1 MSSSYWGGHVLVDPT
16 DMERMFSEEDSLSQL
31 PSVWED
37 VQEESLGDLS
47 LVREILDQIPPRE
60 ADFIELYFFL
70 RLRQT
75 AIAEL
80 YNISQPS
87 VVYRLQRGAKRLRYL
102 IEMPDYDRQQL
113 EVDLRGVIGD
123 PLDVEIM
130 LMMIDL
136 TCQSKVARQLHQ
148 RLIDEGRP
156 RRITQG
162 FVRHRY
168 LRTIEKLER
177 LPEMDNYVR
186 LFKHIAEY
194 PNIMNST
201 CRASWDEET
210 IFSIQ

>member
-1 MSSSYWGGHVLVDPT
+1 MSSSYWGGHVLVDPN

-37 VQEESLGDLS
+37 VQDESLGDLS
-47 LVREILDQIPPRE
+47 LVREVLDQIPPRE

-102 IEMPDYDRQQL
+102 IEMPKYDRGKL
-113 EVDLRGVIGD
+113 EEDLRRVIGD
-123 PLDVEIM
+123 RLDVEIM
-130 LMMIDL
+130 MMMIDL
-136 TCQSKVARQLHQ
+136 TCQSKVARNLHL
-148 RLIDEGRP
+148 RLQEEGRP

-168 LRTIEKLER
+168 LRTIDKLEQI
-177 LPEMDNYVR
+177 PGMETYVQ
-186 LFKHIAEY
+186 LFRHIAEY

-201 CRASWDEET
+201 CRASWDEEI
-210 IFSIQ
+210 IFSLH